1 MAGGVLR
8 PVRRHVNMA
17 KVRRVDRSR
26 MAIGK
31 CHVDAI
37 TMSVGNGNSV
47 QSAVI
52 LIGRRGWSAGQRQ
65 FIAGNRYAI
74 TQPAGVG
81 NALECCG
88 IYGLPGRR
96 GSICILECAD
106 VIDIVVIK
114 LVGSIGTAEI
124 RPSAAVGKHEGLGWV
139 GNGLVI
145 AVKRCGKAGAA

>member
-96 GSICILECAD
+96 GSICIVARLSHFAPDFRNFPDFFGPGCTPMRFCLG
-106 VIDIVVIK
+106 K
-114 LVGSIGTAEI
+114 PLWW
-124 RPSAAVGKHEGLGWV
+124 RPTPFFL
-139 GNGLVI
+139 LT
-145 AVKRCGKAGAA
+145 